1 MKFSLFLSAQL
12 EPERPRAPQF
22 AELVEQVQLAEE
34 LGFTGVFLPHHHI
47 AGVPYLQPMP
57 LLGYLAG
64 KTRRLQLGTSVLLL
78 PLRNPVAIAEEVATL
93 DVMSGGRIT
102 LGVGQ
107 GYRPEEWDAFGVP
120 HAQRGERFQES
131 IEVIRRLWAGDT
143 VTHRGHFGALDGAA
157 LSILPLQPGGPPVW
171 IGAYTE
177 RGIQRAAVVGDAL
190 IGSSTFDRNALA
202 RAHGRFVDV
211 RRSSG
216 RPAPTEF
223 PVLRET
229 SIAPTREAAIAALR
243 SHLAVKLAAYERWAR
258 RAMDLERSIANCSI
272 AGTPAEAVRQ
282 IGEYEELGVTHLI
295 LRVQWP
301 GMPHAEVVRTIRLLG
316 EEVLDGAGQRT
327 GS

>member
-1 MKFSLFLSAQL
+1 MKLSLFLSSQL
-12 EPERPRAPQF
+12 DPGQPLAPQF
-22 AELVEQVQLAEE
+22 AELVAQVQLAEE
-34 LGFTGVFLPHHHI
+34 LGFTGAFLPHHHL
-47 AGVPYLQPMP
+47 AGVPFLQPMP

-64 KTRRLQLGTSVLLL
+64 QTRRLQLGTSVLLL

-157 LSILPLQPGGPPVW
+157 LSILPLQNGGPPVW

-177 RGIQRAAVVGDAL
+177 RGIRRAGAVGDAL

-202 RAHGRFVDV
+202 QAQARFVDACCAW
-211 RRSSG
+211 G

-229 SIAPTREAAIAALR
+229 SVAPTREAAIAALR
-243 SHLAVKLAAYERWAR
+243 SHLAVKLAAYARWAR
-258 RAMDLERSIANCSI
+258 KPMDLERSIADCAI
-272 AGTPAEAVRQ
+272 AGTPAEAARQ
-282 IGEYEELGVTHLI
+282 IRDYEALGVTHLI

-316 EEVLDGAGQRT
+316 DAVLAPACR
-327 GS
+327 